1 MDTKT
6 TTKKKLS
13 LLPLFWKGLGGS
25 LLLLALTGCPGESPI
40 DNPDDPSNPEAK
52 VEYVMQNTNLQGTV
66 KDATGSPLGGVKVT
80 TGTLSATTGSDGKF
94 TFDKAGTLNDRA
106 VIKFEKSGYFTQTRS
121 GDKANEM
128 YIEAM
133 LYRKGN
139 DSISLQTDFDAAK
152 EKTLQL
158 RGITVNLPAGCMA
171 KADGS
176 AYSGTVRADVL
187 YLTPVNETASRLM
200 PGGDLMCIT
209 ADKSEKMLIPFGMV
223 DVTFTDNSGNP
234 LEIKKNSEVK
244 ISFPVPAGAT
254 AANLPATL
262 PLWTFDEAKGVW
274 MEDGTLTH
282 QGNVYTGTTTHFT
295 PKGLGLSGDW
305 TSIDIKVT
313 ACNKPAVGARV
324 ATSYEYLELAPLFS
338 STLDE
343 LYGIFPPSGLTLS
356 DGTFSTIMPE
366 GYLINMKIAVSYK
379 GETQIHE
386 GETTLTGG
394 STYEFEFNGECE
406 GYDLTFDLI
415 HLSDISFAIK
425 CTPAMPPDPLNK
437 AHHYS
442 PHSFLQGGVAFAGGA
457 FTKTKISGDYPI
469 FPGIDESQGGG
480 WNANFT
486 EYTYFVGTKIGQ
498 YTWKGTVSMNP
509 VETYL
514 IDGKSSIQL
523 YKIKS
528 IKIGANTVS
537 VNVVGH

>member
-40 DNPDDPSNPEAK
+40 DSPDDPSNPGVK

-209 ADKSEKMLIPFGMV
+209 ADKSEKMLMPFGMV

-274 MEDGTLTH
+274 IEEGVLTH
-282 QGNVYTGTTTHFT
+282 QSNVYTGTVSHFT
-295 PKGLGLSGDW
+295 KRAGGEFFNYSKF
-305 TSIDIKVT
+305 TVHAS
-313 ACNKPAVGARV
+313 ACNKAAAGAQITVFYEYKGNGDDVLVPLHPIMPYITDSNGDCSCLAPSGKSWFIDIYGTYKGQEQSTRV
-324 ATSYEYLELAPLFS
+324 AADYAA
-338 STLDE
+338 
-343 LYGIFPPSGLTLS
+343 
-356 DGTFSTIMPE
+356 
-366 GYLINMKIAVSYK
+366 GYRTVVL
-379 GETQIHE
+379 
-386 GETTLTGG
+386 
-394 STYEFEFNGECE
+394 EFNGECE

-415 HLSDISFAIK
+415 PKGKNSFSIK
-425 CTPAMPPDPLNK
+425 CTPAMPEPK
-437 AHHYS
+437 
-442 PHSFLQGGVAFAGGA
+442 
-457 FTKTKISGDYPI
+457 
-469 FPGIDESQGGG
+469 
-480 WNANFT
+480 
-486 EYTYFVGTKIGQ
+486 VGTKRQGPHTFLGGAGESPFIMTKTGGDPHGSLYLSIGMAEGQ
-498 YTWKGTVSMNP
+498 GGYWEEGFTKYTYS
-509 VETYL
+509 VEVPGGDPWVGYVAMRAL
-514 IDGKSSIQL
+514 NNLASNKAFL
-523 YKIKS
+523 EALNIKS
-528 IKIGANTVS
+528 IKIGSNNPVAFS
-537 VNVVGH
+537 LP